1 MHANANGYILFVLF
15 TFRLR
20 FRRSFPSQFRGL
32 LLFFFCL
39 LFRLA
44 TIRAKVSEAQSKDSA
59 EKTVYNVNGPEQMH
73 YATATTAISKKAN
86 SRAMRYECYC

>member
-44 TIRAKVSEAQSKDSA
+44 TVSEAQSKDSA